1 MLHIMLDAYRAKA
14 EDLNDLR
21 VVYEKINRVTNFLS
35 VKTIMPPVLV
45 PYYYGQVK
53 EDDGISA
60 FVMLKGGHFTIH
72 TFPERECY
80 FVDILYDGFVNA
92 DKFVDILAKEFP
104 FEFKIL
110 NVVDRRFDIHDQ
122 AQFAKIDEMDDFGP
136 HYLIKTLSP
145 QEYTMDEMYAF
156 LDKLPTTINMDPIF
170 RPVVITD
177 NVYNPK
183 IYSGITVIAQ
193 SHIAFHYYKETK
205 KAYIDIF
212 SCSFINCDNLIREV
226 QKAVGT
232 ECESILI
239 SRGSKHT
246 QKRTQRDEYI
256 SRFNE
261 WQENIRG

>member
-1 MLHIMLDAYRAKA
+1 MLHIMLDAYRAKS

-21 VVYEKINRVTNFLS
+21 LVYEKINRITSYLS

-60 FVMLKGGHFTIH
+60 FVLLKGGHFTIH
-72 TFPERECY
+72 TFPERECF

-92 DKFVDILAKEFP
+92 DKFVEILAKEFS

-110 NVVDRRFDIHDQ
+110 NVVDRRFNIHDQ
-122 AQFAKIDEMDDFGP
+122 AEFASIDVKEDFGP
-136 HYLIKTLSP
+136 HYLIKAQLNRDMA
-145 QEYTMDEMYAF
+145 MDEIFSF
-156 LDKLPTTINMDPIF
+156 LDKLPTDINMDPIF

-177 NVYNPK
+177 NVNNPK
-183 IYSGITVIAQ
+183 IYSGLTVIAQ
-193 SHIAFHYYKETK
+193 SHIALHYYKETRL
-205 KAYIDIF
+205 AYIDIF
-212 SCSFINCDNLIREV
+212 SCSFIRCEDLLKEV
-226 QKAVGT
+226 EKILGCQ
-232 ECESILI
+232 CESILI

-256 SRFNE
+256 QRYNE
-261 WQENIRG
+261 WQENIL